1 LRLLPRVVPL
11 ALLQEKVIMRGNG
24 STGAERDFG
33 MLLATRL
40 STMFG
45 ASAAALAIL
54 LGSGP
59 VLALAPQTYRVGIDL
74 GNDASSGCDF
84 GLGSLVPGALPGF
97 ELQVTVVVDSDLAP
111 AEVISAQVET
121 CDGAVFGS
129 ESMLDGWNVEFD
141 AGQLGAD
148 SVVGILPAALLGDA
162 VVVRLAFHALSSGG
176 AEDALFT
183 TDGSADGP
191 PILVSLAAASPV
203 PVASP
208 IALGLAVLLLFAV
221 YVAQSRRGAGR
232 SGAAGAILLLS
243 VGAAIAYA
251 KFGPDVATDAPDDSM
266 PVSGQ
271 AEIMGAGAADA
282 FAGLSLRLDIAEIQD
297 GCAVPGTGACRMA
310 AGTGDCDAAAVCLSG
325 EAGCPTDPPCGCVS
339 SASVVS
345 PLYEVV
351 STDAAIVDFTTGEA
365 VSDSALAENLR
376 TSIALTGGACTLT
389 IPLPFDCV
397 DAEFLFVEPNLC
409 VDAAEPRRFA
419 VSAPALGVSNASVNI
434 LAQLG
439 ARNTYFPG
447 AYTASGLIQGEALVI
462 DFDPVEGSPI
472 IAGFVLN
479 ELFCTPPTPASGTPT
494 WTPTPTGTRTPR
506 VVSIDLGGDDPAP
519 GVDIACGP
527 TKTPTPA
534 ATATPAP

>member
-1 LRLLPRVVPL
+1 
-11 ALLQEKVIMRGNG
+11 
-24 STGAERDFG
+24 
-33 MLLATRL
+33 ML
-40 STMFG
+40 G
-45 ASAAALAIL
+45 ASAVALATL

-74 GNDASSGCDF
+74 GNDPSSGCDF
-84 GLGSLVPGALPGF
+84 GLGTLVPGALPGF
-97 ELQVTVVVDSDLAP
+97 ELQVTVVVDSDLVP
-111 AEVISAQVET
+111 AKVISAQVET
-121 CDGAVFGS
+121 CAGGVFGS
-129 ESMLDGWNVEFD
+129 ASMLNGWNVEFD

-148 SVVGILPAALLGDA
+148 SVVGLLPASLLKDA

-183 TDGSADGP
+183 TNGSANGP
-191 PILVSLAAASPV
+191 PILVSLATASPV

-221 YVAQSRRGAGR
+221 HVAQSRRGAGR

-243 VGAAIAYA
+243 MGAAIAYA

-271 AEIMGAGAADA
+271 AEIMGAGAAKI
-282 FAGLSLRLDIAEIQD
+282 FVGLNLRLDVAEIQD

-310 AGTGDCDAAAVCLSG
+310 AGTGECDAAPVCLPG
-325 EAGCPTDPPCGCVS
+325 EAGCPTDSPCACVS

-345 PLYEVV
+345 PLYDVV
-351 STDAAIVDFTTGEA
+351 TTDAAIIDLTTGEV
-365 VSDSALAENLR
+365 VSDAALAENLR
-376 TSIALTGGACTLT
+376 TSIALTGGACRLT

-397 DAEFLFVEPNLC
+397 GAEFLFVEPNLC

-419 VSAPALGVSNASVNI
+419 VTAPSIGVSNAAVNV

-439 ARNTYFPG
+439 ARNTYYPG
-447 AYTASGLIQGEALVI
+447 AYTASGLIQGKPLVI

-472 IAGFVLN
+472 IAGFVLR
-479 ELFCTPPTPASGTPT
+479 ELNCNVPTPWIGTPT

-527 TKTPTPA
+527 TKTPT
-534 ATATPAP
+534 ATATPVP